1 MKVYNNY
8 IEYFDSI
15 FKPKLEKDPTY
26 KDRYIGFRKIF
37 SYLVA
42 KKKPSYAII
51 ETGGI
56 RQKDNWSDGQS
67 SVLFYDFLKK
77 FSGELTTIDVNP
89 SVEVNYK
96 AWLPSIGNV
105 KVNTVILD
113 GAVALSRIDKEVDLL
128 YLDSFDIEHANPE
141 PSMLHHLKEFNNSK
155 NIISKSKDLL
165 VAVDDNFGKYG
176 KGRYVLDWAIK
187 NNKEILHDG
196 YQIIFRM

>member
-8 IEYFDSI
+8 IDYFDGI
-15 FKPKLEKDPTY
+15 FKPLLQKDPTY
-26 KDRYIGFRKIF
+26 RDRYFGFRKIF

-42 KKKPSYAII
+42 KNKSSYTIV

-56 RQKDNWSDGQS
+56 RDKDNWSDGQS

-77 FSGELTTIDVNP
+77 FTGELTTVDVNP
-89 SVEVNYK
+89 SVYANYRT
-96 AWLPSIGNV
+96 WLPSIGNV
-105 KVNTVILD
+105 KDNVIILD

-128 YLDSFDIEHANPE
+128 YLDSFDIEHDNPE
-141 PSMLHHLKEFNNSK
+141 PSMSHHMREFDSSQK
-155 NIISKSKDLL
+155 IIDKSKDLL

-196 YQIIFRM
+196 YQVIFRV